1 MDDVFKYYIVSSFN
15 ISDSDFDR
23 LIEEI
28 NNYYIETP
36 EEFIRHRHFQ
46 LRRDGLKNEIIY
58 KRILEEIKTRR
69 FSAGNLSERQI
80 RRIIYG

>member
-1 MDDVFKYYIVSSFN
+1 MQDVFKCHVVSSFN
-15 ISDSDFDR
+15 ISENDFER

-28 NNYYIETP
+28 NNYYKETP

-46 LRRDGLKNEIIY
+46 LKQEGHKNELIY
-58 KRILEEIKTRR
+58 KKIKDELKSRR
-69 FSAGNLSERQI
+69 FSAGEFTERQI